1 MEKAWTILEVHGLL
15 AEKRGQIWKMSWI
28 SADLTGRS
36 RNVRGSARNPR
47 VERVNKLLDGEKDFG
62 FIMDKKF
69 EFGEHI

>member
-15 AEKRGQIWKMSWI
+15 AEKRGQIWKMSRI

-47 VERVNKLLDGEKDFG
+47 VERVKRDRVGEV
-62 FIMDKKF
+62 
-69 EFGEHI
+69 